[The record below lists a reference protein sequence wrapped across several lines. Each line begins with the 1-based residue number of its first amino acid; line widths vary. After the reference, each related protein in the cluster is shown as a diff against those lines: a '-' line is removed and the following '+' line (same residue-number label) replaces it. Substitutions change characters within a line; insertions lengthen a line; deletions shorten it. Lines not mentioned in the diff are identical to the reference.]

1 MRGARPFDQ
10 PSRWPRRRARR
21 LCGCPRAARA
31 PIRVHSAASLGCAS
45 VQLTASRGRACARA
59 QGQRARIRAPTTRST
74 RASSA
79 AGRAG
84 TTPGSD
90 AGVPPGS
97 RGVPL
102 HAAGVPP
109 VPLSAVLASD
119 KCSARGVFSH
129 RPAHPGSQT
138 LAASAVDGALLL
150 TSACDHLPTHLHVL
164 CAGRLL
170 RVGDLPDLRSSSDLF
185 LRDPVSA
192 PDHLG
197 SKNNHLK
204 KSTQPTLVHPQPTST
219 GPPKLT

>member
-1 MRGARPFDQ
+1 M
-10 PSRWPRRRARR
+10 R

-31 PIRVHSAASLGCAS
+31 PIRVHLCGF
-45 VQLTASRGRACARA
+45 SRLRERAVDRLSRSRLCACAGSTGTHTCAYDA
-59 QGQRARIRAPTTRST
+59 QHACKLGGWTRRHDARLRRRGPA
-74 RASSA
+74 
-79 AGRAG
+79 
-84 TTPGSD
+84 
-90 AGVPPGS
+90 
-97 RGVPL
+97 GVPL

-204 KSTQPTLVHPQPTST
+204 KSTQPTLLHPQPTSP

>member
-1 MRGARPFDQ
+1 MLLTCAGLPVPRRSTTSSSGGRAVQHGRVQHELGAALEAVCEGARPFDQ

-97 RGVPL
+97 RRGPVARGRVPS
-102 HAAGVPP
+102 

-129 RPAHPGSQT
+129 RPAHPG
-138 LAASAVDGALLL
+138 
-150 TSACDHLPTHLHVL
+150 
-164 CAGRLL
+164 R
-170 RVGDLPDLRSSSDLF
+170 
-185 LRDPVSA
+185 
-192 PDHLG
+192 
-197 SKNNHLK
+197 
-204 KSTQPTLVHPQPTST
+204 
-219 GPPKLT
+219 